1 VAQVWCVCGY
11 VLWLRSGPL
20 LLYQCAIHLVPD
32 VQGCRFLTSGMLLVN
47 GSCTASH
54 ALQIADVLLLVLNV
68 HDSERKVRCPKTSAL
83 CQGTRSAIAET
94 AAFCRCL
101 PGSTARDIRTEPC
114 LAALWPIAE
123 LVGEAHEIKFPKTTY
138 GCRDTKERT
147 PAFSVLSPFFR
158 VPAHSKAL
166 PLHRDWYSSSLFRCQ
181 RTRL

>member
-1 VAQVWCVCGY
+1 MAQVWCVCGY
-11 VLWLRSGPL
+11 VLWLRPGPL

-123 LVGEAHEIKFPKTTY
+123 LVGEAHEIKFPKSTWVTA
-138 GCRDTKERT
+138 CS
-147 PAFSVLSPFFR
+147 AFRIQPSCQKLTCKCCCKSADR
-158 VPAHSKAL
+158 
-166 PLHRDWYSSSLFRCQ
+166 PLRRPHGMAVTGS
-181 RTRL
+181 